1 MHLLVESADP
11 KIQVKIIKDAKKS
24 VRNDRIAAKYFA
36 LPLENINF
44 ALQNLATR
52 VKSLQTILHY
62 RLTALTLLNLENLT
76 SGVKMSLVKPVL
88 YPLLEGT
95 DGFTIFVTQGVFQNL
110 ARQMWEKLGR
120 ALLLYVLTFNNI
132 NIILLCRYLELQ

>member
-44 ALQNLATR
+44 ALQNLAAR
-52 VKSLQTILHY
+52 VKSLQTILHD
-62 RLTALTLLNLENLT
+62 RLTALTWLNLENLT

-95 DGFTIFVTQGVFQNL
+95 DGFTIFVTPGVFQNL

-120 ALLLYVLTFNNI
+120 ALLLYVLTFNDI

>member
-1 MHLLVESADP
+1 MRFIQVVSDP
-11 KIQVKIIKDAKKS
+11 KIQVEIIKDAINS

-44 ALQNLATR
+44 VLQNLATR
-52 VKSLQTILHY
+52 VKSLQTILY
-62 RLTALTLLNLENLT
+62 DRLTALTWLNLENLT
-76 SGVKMSLVKPVL
+76 SGVKMSLVKPVF

-120 ALLLYVLTFNNI
+120 ALLLYVLTFNDI